1 MNSLPKISE
10 WLELATDQL
19 QQAGIATA
27 RLDSIVLL
35 EDIVKQD
42 RSWLLA
48 HPEHILPSTDL
59 RKLERRLAQ
68 RKRHEPLAYI
78 RGKTEFYGREFGINH
93 KVLEPRPES
102 ETIIDICKQL
112 SLPKN
117 TTIVDIGT
125 GSGALAITVKLE
137 LPQTNVI
144 ATDFDPSCLR
154 VASKNAQKLQAQVRF
169 LLGDLLSPL
178 SSLDIKP
185 TILLCNLPY
194 VPDSFQINPAALQ
207 EPRVAIFGGRD
218 GLDVYRR
225 LFMQLAATK
234 LSPTFILTESLPP
247 QHGVITNIAK
257 KCDYELEKVDDFI
270 QLFVGHRLQ
279 R

>member
-1 MNSLPKISE
+1 MTYSRNYRHMSMNSLPKISE

-154 VASKNAQKLQAQVRF
+154 VASKNAQKLQ
-169 LLGDLLSPL
+169 
-178 SSLDIKP
+178 
-185 TILLCNLPY
+185 
-194 VPDSFQINPAALQ
+194 
-207 EPRVAIFGGRD
+207 
-218 GLDVYRR
+218 
-225 LFMQLAATK
+225 
-234 LSPTFILTESLPP
+234 
-247 QHGVITNIAK
+247 
-257 KCDYELEKVDDFI
+257 
-270 QLFVGHRLQ
+270 
-279 R
+279 